1 MIYLALIAVVE
12 AVVYQRRYRSATHGG
27 PLEAA
32 WWALCTCVLRF
43 AAPLLGVSEFF
54 RGGDPVLLT
63 AVYAV
68 PAALATWA
76 MRWWELRR
84 TRAMLRRVWGE
95 PITSLADD
103 LSVMRAR
110 VYDNWGMDGQEAKM
124 RVRVIDPPVGDRV
137 TFTTFLADQE
147 KADAEK
153 HSASRIGPTNTEG
166 GA

>member
-1 MIYLALIAVVE
+1 MIYLALIAVIE

-27 PLEAA
+27 PIEAA

-68 PAALATWA
+68 PAAIATGLV
-76 MRWWELRR
+76 RWWELKP
-84 TRAMLRRVWGE
+84 TA
-95 PITSLADD
+95 SLNDFI
-103 LSVMRAR
+103 SS
-110 VYDNWGMDGQEAKM
+110 QE
-124 RVRVIDPPVGDRV
+124 R
-137 TFTTFLADQE
+137 
-147 KADAEK
+147 ADAAK
-153 HSASRIGPTNTEG
+153 FSASRIGPTNTER

>member
-1 MIYLALIAVVE
+1 MIYLALIAVIE

-76 MRWWELRR
+76 MRAWEL
-84 TRAMLRRVWGE
+84 TRGAKETGKK
-95 PITSLADD
+95 
-103 LSVMRAR
+103 SVP
-110 VYDNWGMDGQEAKM
+110 N
-124 RVRVIDPPVGDRV
+124 VR
-137 TFTTFLADQE
+137 
-147 KADAEK
+147 
-153 HSASRIGPTNTEG
+153 PT
-166 GA
+166 

>member
-76 MRWWELRR
+76 MRAWEL
-84 TRAMLRRVWGE
+84 TRGAKETGKKSVPNVRPFGSFTWILASDAGVDRIRIDSEQPPSHGE
-95 PITSLADD
+95 
-103 LSVMRAR
+103 
-110 VYDNWGMDGQEAKM
+110 
-124 RVRVIDPPVGDRV
+124 
-137 TFTTFLADQE
+137 
-147 KADAEK
+147 
-153 HSASRIGPTNTEG
+153 

>member
-63 AVYAV
+63 AVYSV
-68 PAALATWA
+68 PAAIATGLV
-76 MRWWELRR
+76 RWWELRSER
-84 TRAMLRRVWGE
+84 RAA
-95 PITSLADD
+95 PIPFPTDT
-103 LSVMRAR
+103 
-110 VYDNWGMDGQEAKM
+110 DGFVRDCEAKRNEIM
-124 RVRVIDPPVGDRV
+124 ASFGLPACTFKPFSAWSDPPAGDRV
-137 TFTTFLADQE
+137 TLNGFLADQE

>member
-1 MIYLALIAVVE
+1 MIYLALIAVIE

-27 PLEAA
+27 PIEAA

-76 MRWWELRR
+76 MRWWELRPCSKLG
-84 TRAMLRRVWGE
+84 A
-95 PITSLADD
+95 
-103 LSVMRAR
+103 
-110 VYDNWGMDGQEAKM
+110 
-124 RVRVIDPPVGDRV
+124 
-137 TFTTFLADQE
+137 FLADQE
-147 KADAEK
+147 RADAEK
-153 HSASRIGPTNTEG
+153 HTK
-166 GA
+166 

>member
-1 MIYLALIAVVE
+1 MIYLALIAVIE

-68 PAALATWA
+68 PAAIATWA
-76 MRWWELRR
+76 MRAWELKP
-84 TRAMLRRVWGE
+84 T
-95 PITSLADD
+95 PSLNDFI
-103 LSVMRAR
+103 SS
-110 VYDNWGMDGQEAKM
+110 QE
-124 RVRVIDPPVGDRV
+124 R
-137 TFTTFLADQE
+137 
-147 KADAEK
+147 ADAEK
-153 HSASRIGPTNTEG
+153 NA
-166 GA
+166 